1 MGSDYLRLLAFEA
14 LRRLAAAV
22 AILAVLTLAAQALAG

>member
-1 MGSDYLRLLAFEA
+1 MGSHYLWLLAFEA

-22 AILAVLTLAAQALAG
+22 AFVAVLTLAAQALAG